1 MSNKTGQPSR
11 KPERDGGQISQFL
24 TFEVSREIYGINIL
38 RVKEIIDY
46 GSVTQVPMVSG
57 FIAGVINLRGSVVP
71 IIDLALRFSKKPSE
85 KTKRSGIVIVELLSE
100 DKTTEI
106 GVTIDLV
113 NEVVDIPVNEIEPA
127 PSFGTKIR
135 SDFISGMGK
144 TKQGLL
150 VLLDT
155 QAILSIEE
163 LSAMECKEVA

>member
-1 MSNKTGQPSR
+1 MSNKTSQPSR
-11 KPERDGGQISQFL
+11 KPERDGGQNSQFL

-46 GSVTQVPMVSG
+46 
-57 FIAGVINLRGSVVP
+57 GSVVP